1 MLIIAELLSLQLDVI
16 HRSHNIADIERIKEG
31 SDSSISREGYK
42 IIKTECLCS
51 GGLGSSH
58 VWSLGYTQ
66 TFKTYIT
73 LFLHPRRI
81 SIFGTTVGVSP
92 VTM

>member
-1 MLIIAELLSLQLDVI
+1 MLVISELLSLQLDVV

-31 SDSSISREGYK
+31 SNFSISRERYR
-42 IIKTECLCS
+42 IIKTERLCS
-51 GGLGSSH
+51 CGLGSSH
-58 VWSLGYTQ
+58 VWSLGNTQ